1 MHVKKGDQ
9 KIEGTIISK
18 SDSEIVVSERG
29 KNGAPKLHVI
39 NTKAEGVTVAPTKTK
54 QITHRNDT
62 SQFVDP
68 FRQRTLVDNSERAA
82 HRNQIDFSVQ

>member
-62 SQFVDP
+62 GQLSTRFVNAP
-68 FRQRTLVDNSERAA
+68 
-82 HRNQIDFSVQ
+82 